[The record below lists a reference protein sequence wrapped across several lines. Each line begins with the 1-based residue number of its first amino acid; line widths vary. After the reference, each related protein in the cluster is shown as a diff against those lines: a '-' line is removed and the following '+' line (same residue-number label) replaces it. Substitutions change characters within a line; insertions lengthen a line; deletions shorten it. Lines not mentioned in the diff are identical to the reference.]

1 MQHHFKGKDFLKLAD
16 FTPEEVGYLVD
27 TAIDL
32 KRRQAMGELYQPLA
46 GKTFAMIFEK
56 LSHAHARQL
65 PGRRRPARRADLLHE
80 PRPDADQPRRAHPR
94 HGAHHRP
101 LLRRPLHPHLRPGG
115 RRGVRRS
122 TCATR

>member
-46 GKTFAMIFEK
+46 GKTFDFLDEHESGFK
-56 LSHAHARQL
+56 LTA
-65 PGRRRPARRADLLHE
+65 
-80 PRPDADQPRRAHPR
+80 
-94 HGAHHRP
+94 
-101 LLRRPLHPHLRPGG
+101 
-115 RRGVRRS
+115 GVNIPF
-122 TCATR
+122 